1 MLPNFRLPALLA
13 SLTRLFNAPLIDRYA
28 GLTLL
33 LSGFVASLVFPASA
47 AENAQ

>member
-1 MLPNFRLPALLA
+1 MLPNFRLPA
-13 SLTRLFNAPLIDRYA
+13 
-28 GLTLL
+28 LL